1 MTDTLNKAV
10 YMDERGVP
18 VFLGRA
24 HPEPPRQ
31 RGRRTTFDG
40 EKQITLRL
48 SDYHCTF
55 DKEGNLT
62 GTQTVLTFK
71 VVEIKPHLWIYE
83 PVDRETELVMGLFR
97 DDPERI
103 HIKHLMDQLK

>member
-1 MTDTLNKAV
+1 
-10 YMDERGVP
+10 MDERGVP

-24 HPEPPRQ
+24 YPEPPRQ
-31 RGRRTTFDG
+31 RGRGTAFDS
-40 EKQITLRL
+40 EKHITLRL

-55 DKEGNLT
+55 DKDGHLT
-62 GTQTVLTFK
+62 GTHTVLTFK
-71 VVEIKPHLWIYE
+71 AMEIMPHLWVYE